1 MVSVRKVFVAV
12 CVLLCF
18 AGASF
23 AADIALTSAGQS
35 PDAMMVRVV
44 LKKLGVEADSDPLMK
59 PEGLTQKILI
69 VVIGGSSKG
78 LGAAGIDK
86 DQEIARL
93 AALLKAAAGKNV
105 KILAMH
111 VGGEGRRGKLSD
123 EFITAVVP
131 AADKLVVVEGGNADG
146 IFTNL
151 AKEKKIPI
159 LGAPNVSGV
168 AAPLKEILAEWGIP
182 VK

>member
-1 MVSVRKVFVAV
+1 MASIRKLILAA

-18 AGASF
+18 AGASL

-44 LKKLGVEADSDPLMK
+44 LKKLGVEADYDPLMK
-59 PEGLTQKILI
+59 PEAFTQKILI

-93 AALLKAAAGKNV
+93 TALLETASEKGA

-123 EFITAVVP
+123 EFITVVAP
-131 AADKLVVVEGGNADG
+131 SAAKLIVVDGGDADG
-146 IFTNL
+146 IFANI
-151 AKEKKIPI
+151 AKEKKIPV

-168 AAPLKEILAEWGIP
+168 AGPLKAILTEWG
-182 VK
+182 VATK

>member
-78 LGAAGIDK
+78 L
-86 DQEIARL
+86 
-93 AALLKAAAGKNV
+93 
-105 KILAMH
+105 
-111 VGGEGRRGKLSD
+111 
-123 EFITAVVP
+123 
-131 AADKLVVVEGGNADG
+131 
-146 IFTNL
+146 
-151 AKEKKIPI
+151 
-159 LGAPNVSGV
+159 
-168 AAPLKEILAEWGIP
+168 
-182 VK
+182 

>member
-111 VGGEGRRGKLSD
+111 VGGEGRRGNS
-123 EFITAVVP
+123 P
-131 AADKLVVVEGGNADG
+131 
-146 IFTNL
+146 TNSL
-151 AKEKKIPI
+151 RPWPCRGQARRGRRGKRGRHLHESRERKKTPI